1 MESAPHPIVAFIP
14 LILMMIPILIV
25 NIVISNRKSKNPTL
39 YGLLSLIPGV
49 SLALLFY
56 LLSINVIN
64 LRLIFKI
71 YLVKINSYD
80 IKEWNITS

>member
-25 NIVISNRKSKNPTL
+25 NIVISRRKGKNPTL

-49 SLALLFY
+49 SLALLFF
-56 LLSINVIN
+56 LVSITDKDVFEKLDNI
-64 LRLIFKI
+64 LKI
-71 YLVKINSYD
+71 LDSNQKS
-80 IKEWNITS
+80 KST